1 MIINKYYDLLKPK
14 VLINLSNKFLS
25 LLMIMSVIL
34 IISSFYL
41 GIYVGETDFQQGE
54 SFKIIYIHVSG
65 AWLSLGSYGLL
76 ALFSLIYLINKNL
89 LIYLMGKISGF
100 LGINFSLITLITGS
114 IWGRPTW
121 GTFWVWDARL
131 TSVLI
136 LFFLYLGYLIL
147 DKTHEIRTKA
157 MNNSSILAIIGF
169 INLPIIKYSVSWW
182 NTLHQSSSVT
192 QNYITLDAYI
202 YICLFM
208 CFMGIFTFSLCI
220 YFLELRKYMIL
231 RKIET
236 YYL

>member
-1 MIINKYYDLLKPK
+1 MINKYYDLLKPK
-14 VLINLSNKFLS
+14 ILINLSNKFMS
-25 LLMIMSVIL
+25 LLMMISLIL
-34 IISSFYL
+34 VISSLYF
-41 GIYVGETDFQQGE
+41 GIYAGETDYQQGE
-54 SFKIIYIHVSG
+54 NFKIIYIHVTG
-65 AWLSLGSYGLL
+65 AWLSLGFYGLL
-76 ALFSLIYLINKNL
+76 ALFSLIYLINKHL
-89 LIYLMGKISGF
+89 LIYLMGKISAS

-114 IWGRPTW
+114 LWGRPTW

-157 MNNSSILAIIGF
+157 MTNSSILALIGF
-169 INLPIIKYSVSWW
+169 INLPIIKYSVQWW

-192 QNYITLDAYI
+192 SNYITLDSYVFNSLLI
-202 YICLFM
+202 FFL
-208 CFMGIFTFSLCI
+208 GILTYSSCI
-220 YFLELRKYMIL
+220 FLLEIRKYLIK